1 MLLKTFVLL
10 EWDDVGSQNV
20 VHLVNNYTSQQTGGY
35 TTSSIIAFCVQK
47 KILHRHYDF

>member
-20 VHLVNNYTSQQTGGY
+20 VHLVNNCTSQQTGGY
-35 TTSSIIAFCVQK
+35 KTSSTITFCVQK
-47 KILHRHYDF
+47 QNTPSLS